1 MHPLEPVNSPKL
13 STGYKIGNTESKV
26 FLMNLSLQF
35 YNEMVGMAV
44 VVTVLAEDNKKYL
57 STDLL
62 NEEPK
67 KKDFLSPN
75 LELIDFRAF

>member
-1 MHPLEPVNSPKL
+1 
-13 STGYKIGNTESKV
+13 
-26 FLMNLSLQF
+26 
-35 YNEMVGMAV
+35 MVGMAV